1 MTSAVGLVPM
11 TAKVRVASTV
21 QTAKGVEYI
30 AASAPDTHHETIIDL
45 GKNRE
50 PGCLRKPRRFRQKMR
65 LLSCSHSYAEH
76 VRVLGPL
83 DGLAAGPSLGALF
96 LPADPDGT
104 ALCGLMAE
112 TSWQI
117 IIARCWM
124 PSRFGSMLEF
134 GGRPAKQASIL
145 NDSNSITCIRIG

>member
-1 MTSAVGLVPM
+1 
-11 TAKVRVASTV
+11 
-21 QTAKGVEYI
+21 
-30 AASAPDTHHETIIDL
+30 
-45 GKNRE
+45 
-50 PGCLRKPRRFRQKMR
+50 MR
-65 LLSCSHSYAEH
+65 LLWCAHSYAEH

-83 DGLAAGPSLGALF
+83 DGLAAGPSLGAL
-96 LPADPDGT
+96 P
-104 ALCGLMAE
+104 LCGLMAE

-145 NDSNSITCIRIG
+145 NNSNSITCIRIG